1 MTITAPPEME
11 FEHPQHWEDLHAA
24 SADHVRFVY
33 VPYRRYLSLDGVA
46 RPGSEAFQAA
56 IGTLYAVGYT
66 LHFALKS
73 RGVNAPVGVLEGVY
87 WIDQPGPIPLERFA
101 ATRDTP
107 MRWRLLLVAPEE
119 ATEEEIDGAR
129 AEVARRGTAPE
140 ALLAQL
146 ACRGWLEG
154 ECAQVLHVGS
164 YDAEYPTEVRVHAAM
179 AGAGLR
185 PRGCHHEI
193 YLSSPSAPPER
204 TRTIIRQPVE
214 EIAW

>member
-1 MTITAPPEME
+1 MTITAPLEME

-33 VPYRRYLSLDGVA
+33 VPYRRYLALDGEA

-56 IGTLYAVGYT
+56 IGALYAVGYT

-87 WIDQPGPIPLERFA
+87 WVDQPGPIPLERFG
-101 ATRDTP
+101 ATDGAP
-107 MRWRLLLVAPEE
+107 MRWRLLLVTPEE

-129 AEVARRGTAPE
+129 AEVARRGTAPDE
-140 ALLAQL
+140 VLAQL
-146 ACRGWLEG
+146 RCRGWLEG
-154 ECAQVLHVGS
+154 ESAQILHLGA
-164 YDAEYPTEVRVHAAM
+164 YDAEYPTEARLQAAM

-193 YLSSPSAPPER
+193 YLSSPSAPAER